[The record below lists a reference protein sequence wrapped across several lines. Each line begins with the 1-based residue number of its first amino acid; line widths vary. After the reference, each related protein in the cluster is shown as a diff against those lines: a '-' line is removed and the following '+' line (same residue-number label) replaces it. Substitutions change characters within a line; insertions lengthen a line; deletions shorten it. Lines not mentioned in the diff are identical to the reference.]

1 MLGHC
6 ATHGTLQEADEKGDG
21 LASELQTGQASTAKL
36 TSGTSTS
43 VASAGS
49 MPTLDRLELVKW
61 HIDRYDRLRASTA
74 ARASVVLSAGAILSA
89 GDALLLSQIL
99 GSTGRQLDRWLLLAF
114 TAAAIT
120 TMCLVVLSVIRASN
134 VLVTPRGSRMML
146 EHGSAL
152 PVGLIFN
159 GTDTVRHV
167 TTFAE
172 FQSVVVSQGSA
183 DLLEAAELELWIG
196 IHQHRYR
203 YVRLRMAVRLLG
215 YAAVTFLAILIAAMV
230 VNLAARF

>member
-1 MLGHC
+1 M
-6 ATHGTLQEADEKGDG
+6 T
-21 LASELQTGQASTAKL
+21 SELQTGQAGTAKP
-36 TSGTSTS
+36 TSGTPAS
-43 VASAGS
+43 VAGS
-49 MPTLDRLELVKW
+49 ESTPTLDRLGLLKW

-99 GSTGRQLDRWLLLAF
+99 GSTGRQLDWWLLLAF
-114 TAAAIT
+114 TAAAVVS
-120 TMCLVVLSVIRASN
+120 MSLVVLSLIRASN
-134 VLVTPRGSRMML
+134 VLVTPQGSRMML
-146 EHGSAL
+146 EDRGGL
-152 PVGLIFN
+152 PVGLVFN

-167 TTFAE
+167 ATFAD
-172 FQSVVVSQGSA
+172 FQSVVASQGPA
-183 DLLEAAELELWIG
+183 ALLEAAELELWIG

-203 YVRLRMAVRLLG
+203 YVRLRLAVRLLR